1 MIKIFNPTDTDF
13 TSAGNICINPLKCI
27 ETKSK
32 SLNGWNLSVE
42 VDINYQEYIKKD
54 YLVVC
59 KTKSLFNPQAFRINS
74 NIEYTSNKISFTADH
89 VYCDSEN
96 YFLLDVRPTKLNA
109 ISSLEYVNERTDKK
123 SPFSVYSDIDSIST
137 SYFIRKNLLEAWEI
151 FEERYSGYFQFDN
164 WKVNLMQNISR
175 DTGIIISYSQYL
187 ESLNIIEDWSNVV
200 TRLYPTGPNGIML
213 DEKYLDADV
222 QYDVPYTKTIQF
234 DSDIEFDLQTDENL
248 KQELKEKAIKY
259 INENKYP
266 KISYEV
272 QSNVNQELD
281 IGYMVQIKHP
291 LVDITVEVIEYQY
304 DLNLGK
310 TISLVF
316 GNFTRDVKKK
326 FDSIK
331 QEINS
336 QAEKIS
342 SQGKLIQEQTNL
354 INSLNK
360 NGHVYISDNEVLILD
375 KLPKENAK
383 NVWRWGLG
391 GLGFSSQ
398 GYEGPFSTAITQDGK
413 INADFI
419 LAGKINTNLIEGY
432 DQLVTKVSK
441 TEETVEDITTTTQT
455 STGGNSLYLK
465 EALESNA
472 LEYSIDG
479 KCEQATRSGKNLY
492 NYKDTTVVGDGVT
505 ADKDGWI
512 TIAYDNTNGTS
523 TVFRNYYTNNL
534 NLKTNTNY
542 KVIMEVKN
550 ASATGDG
557 NIYPISTY
565 SNTGGQF
572 VHNSGYALKSLSNN
586 SIKQFTI
593 LTKASFENI
602 TDGLRTFA
610 SFGAG
615 TKGSIT
621 FRLSVL
627 EDTTVT
633 ANNFE
638 YEAFGASP
646 SPDYPSKIKT
656 IKGIRNLLNLNVP
669 TSTTNGITCT
679 NNNDGSITINGHTTK
694 DFRYYLTNDN
704 IIFEK
709 GKKYT
714 ISAKILSGSCT
725 NYSPSA
731 PWAFMFMSDF
741 KNNATMTYINSTTKE
756 IERTFD
762 GSNASARPNL
772 WFGWNSSTTEND
784 AVFNDLRVQFMVKE
798 SDTKHSYVP
807 YGTYEKIKITGKNV
821 FNIQK
826 WLNATLPVVRGVL
839 NSKTSN
845 GISLTATANDCYTE
859 TYNMS
864 QTTNKTAIDKFGFEI
879 EGNTDYTF
887 YTKKSDT
894 IGGVNYV
901 FYFDK
906 DYKYISLKSNN
917 SITNENF
924 LNFTTPPNAKY
935 ICLRLGITKSGD
947 TVEFSN
953 IMLLKGTITTTP
965 DYEPYKEKEVLID
978 LTKENLLGTP
988 YTESNKLTA
997 TATRNDYYAAIDYYA
1012 ELEAGKTYTFSCK
1025 TDGAFGASNQQTQ
1038 CYLLFD
1044 KKYDYIIHMDDKN
1057 CFKFTPTQT
1066 GKYYVRYDVNVK
1078 GETHSFWDFAIY
1090 KGTNADDSY
1099 ELNSIGDT
1107 KDKLEIINGVVDIQK
1122 RIGKVVLNGS
1132 ESWVM
1137 PNGST
1142 LPNMFQISIN
1152 IDFSKYG
1159 LVGNNRKA
1167 LSNYFVHGNTQTVRT
1182 TNGFVLFI
1190 QNNVNYIRIVNTSI
1204 TTVADFKSW
1213 LKANPVTLY
1222 YELREPETITL
1233 PNTNIT
1239 LYEGVNHVT
1248 LVEDLETTT
1257 SIKYLRKTPISGEY
1271 ALNQDLNKTN
1281 SNLADTNNQLNQ
1293 TQSDINATNTNL
1305 NNNHYNKEQIDS
1317 MNSTTTKNITQ
1328 IRNTM
1333 EQNIT
1338 STNASISKIQETIE
1352 NGVSKVITTT
1362 GTFDENGLNISKSGQ
1377 QMSTTVDWEG
1387 LEVIRDKGKSTESE
1401 VLTVRPDK
1409 VASKNMEVRTYF
1421 TQKPIRNEQCVSIT
1435 DGKSVGYGTYWI
1447 GEE

>member
-1 MIKIFNPTDTDF
+1 
-13 TSAGNICINPLKCI
+13 
-27 ETKSK
+27 
-32 SLNGWNLSVE
+32 
-42 VDINYQEYIKKD
+42 
-54 YLVVC
+54 
-59 KTKSLFNPQAFRINS
+59 
-74 NIEYTSNKISFTADH
+74 
-89 VYCDSEN
+89 
-96 YFLLDVRPTKLNA
+96 
-109 ISSLEYVNERTDKK
+109 
-123 SPFSVYSDIDSIST
+123 
-137 SYFIRKNLLEAWEI
+137 
-151 FEERYSGYFQFDN
+151 
-164 WKVNLMQNISR
+164 
-175 DTGIIISYSQYL
+175 
-187 ESLNIIEDWSNVV
+187 
-200 TRLYPTGPNGIML
+200 
-213 DEKYLDADV
+213 
-222 QYDVPYTKTIQF
+222 
-234 DSDIEFDLQTDENL
+234 
-248 KQELKEKAIKY
+248 
-259 INENKYP
+259 
-266 KISYEV
+266 
-272 QSNVNQELD
+272 
-281 IGYMVQIKHP
+281 MVQIKHP

-472 LEYSIDG
+472 LEYSVDG
-479 KCEQATRSGKNLY
+479 RCEQETRSGKNLY
-492 NYKDTTVVGDGVT
+492 NFKDTTNVGNGVT
-505 ADKDGWI
+505 TDEDGWI
-512 TIAYDNTNGTS
+512 TITADNTSGTS
-523 TVFRNYYTNNL
+523 VIYRNYFTKNL
-534 NLKTNTNY
+534 KLKTNTNY
-542 KVIMEVKN
+542 AIVMEVKN
-550 ASATGDG
+550 VSRTGD
-557 NIYPISTY
+557 NAIWPVSVYST
-565 SNTGGQF
+565 TEGQF
-572 VHNSGYALKSLSNN
+572 DGGYHYDLATLSNN
-586 SIKQFTI
+586 TIKVAIRVTKSNFT
-593 LTKASFENI
+593 NI
-602 TDGLRTFA
+602 SNGLRTFL
-610 SFGAG
+610 SVGAG
-615 TKGSIT
+615 AKSTIT

-633 ANNFE
+633 AETFK

-646 SPDYPSKIKT
+646 SPDYPSEIKT
-656 IKGIRNLLNLNVP
+656 VKGIRNLLNLNAP

-704 IIFEK
+704 ITFEK

-731 PWAFMFMSDF
+731 PWAFMFMADF
-741 KNNATMTYINSTTKE
+741 HNNATATYINSTTKE

-762 GSNASARPNL
+762 GSNASAKPNL
-772 WFGWNSSTTEND
+772 WFGWNSSTTEKD
-784 AVFNDLRVQFMVKE
+784 AVFNDLRVRFMVE
-798 SDTKHSYVP
+798 EGTVAHSYVP
-807 YGTYEKIKITGKNV
+807 FGTYEKIKITGKNV

-978 LTKENLLGTP
+978 LAKENLLETP

-1012 ELEAGKTYTFSCK
+1012 ELEADKTYTFSCK
-1025 TDGAFGASNQQTQ
+1025 TDGTFGASNQQTQ

-1066 GKYYVRYDVNVK
+1066 GKYYVRYDVNIK

-1099 ELNSIGDT
+1099 ESNSIDDT
-1107 KDKLEIINGVVDIQK
+1107 NDESEIINGVVDIQK
-1122 RIGKVVLNGS
+1122 RIGKVVFNGS
-1132 ESWVM
+1132 EKWFKS
-1137 PNGST
+1137 
-1142 LPNMFQISIN
+1142 
-1152 IDFSKYG
+1152 
-1159 LVGNNRKA
+1159 
-1167 LSNYFVHGNTQTVRT
+1167 GNTTSTKFVAALDITNIMKTKKHTALCDCFLFTTSNINENEFIMYNENSDNTIKHIAFAIDIKTVPDLPSWKAR
-1182 TNGFVLFI
+1182 L
-1190 QNNVNYIRIVNTSI
+1190 QNNPITVYYILN
-1204 TTVADFKSW
+1204 
-1213 LKANPVTLY
+1213 
-1222 YELREPETITL
+1222 EPETITL
-1233 PNTNIT
+1233 PNTNIP
-1239 LYEGVNHVT
+1239 LYEGINHVT

-1271 ALNQDLNKTN
+1271 ALNQELNKTN

>member
-1 MIKIFNPTDTDF
+1 M
-13 TSAGNICINPLKCI
+13 
-27 ETKSK
+27 
-32 SLNGWNLSVE
+32 
-42 VDINYQEYIKKD
+42 
-54 YLVVC
+54 
-59 KTKSLFNPQAFRINS
+59 R
-74 NIEYTSNKISFTADH
+74 
-89 VYCDSEN
+89 
-96 YFLLDVRPTKLNA
+96 
-109 ISSLEYVNERTDKK
+109 
-123 SPFSVYSDIDSIST
+123 
-137 SYFIRKNLLEAWEI
+137 
-151 FEERYSGYFQFDN
+151 
-164 WKVNLMQNISR
+164 
-175 DTGIIISYSQYL
+175 
-187 ESLNIIEDWSNVV
+187 
-200 TRLYPTGPNGIML
+200 
-213 DEKYLDADV
+213 
-222 QYDVPYTKTIQF
+222 
-234 DSDIEFDLQTDENL
+234 
-248 KQELKEKAIKY
+248 
-259 INENKYP
+259 
-266 KISYEV
+266 
-272 QSNVNQELD
+272 
-281 IGYMVQIKHP
+281 
-291 LVDITVEVIEYQY
+291 
-304 DLNLGK
+304 
-310 TISLVF
+310 
-316 GNFTRDVKKK
+316 
-326 FDSIK
+326 
-331 QEINS
+331 
-336 QAEKIS
+336 
-342 SQGKLIQEQTNL
+342 
-354 INSLNK
+354 
-360 NGHVYISDNEVLILD
+360 
-375 KLPKENAK
+375 
-383 NVWRWGLG
+383 
-391 GLGFSSQ
+391 
-398 GYEGPFSTAITQDGK
+398 
-413 INADFI
+413 
-419 LAGKINTNLIEGY
+419 
-432 DQLVTKVSK
+432 
-441 TEETVEDITTTTQT
+441 
-455 STGGNSLYLK
+455 
-465 EALESNA
+465 
-472 LEYSIDG
+472 
-479 KCEQATRSGKNLY
+479 
-492 NYKDTTVVGDGVT
+492 
-505 ADKDGWI
+505 
-512 TIAYDNTNGTS
+512 
-523 TVFRNYYTNNL
+523 
-534 NLKTNTNY
+534 
-542 KVIMEVKN
+542 
-550 ASATGDG
+550 
-557 NIYPISTY
+557 
-565 SNTGGQF
+565 
-572 VHNSGYALKSLSNN
+572 
-586 SIKQFTI
+586 
-593 LTKASFENI
+593 
-602 TDGLRTFA
+602 
-610 SFGAG
+610 
-615 TKGSIT
+615 
-621 FRLSVL
+621 
-627 EDTTVT
+627 
-633 ANNFE
+633 
-638 YEAFGASP
+638 
-646 SPDYPSKIKT
+646 
-656 IKGIRNLLNLNVP
+656 
-669 TSTTNGITCT
+669 
-679 NNNDGSITINGHTTK
+679 
-694 DFRYYLTNDN
+694 
-704 IIFEK
+704 
-709 GKKYT
+709 KKYT

-731 PWAFMFMSDF
+731 PWAFMFMADF
-741 KNNATMTYINSTTKE
+741 HNNATATYINSTTKE

-762 GSNASARPNL
+762 GSNASAKPNL
-772 WFGWNSSTTEND
+772 WFGWNSSTTEKD
-784 AVFNDLRVQFMVKE
+784 AVFNDLRVRFMVE
-798 SDTKHSYVP
+798 EGTVAHSYVP
-807 YGTYEKIKITGKNV
+807 FGTYEKIKITGKNV

-978 LTKENLLGTP
+978 LAKENLLETP

-1012 ELEAGKTYTFSCK
+1012 ELEADKTYTFSCK
-1025 TDGAFGASNQQTQ
+1025 TDGTFGASNQQTQ

-1066 GKYYVRYDVNVK
+1066 GKYYVRYDVNIK

-1099 ELNSIGDT
+1099 ESNSIDDT
-1107 KDKLEIINGVVDIQK
+1107 NDESEIINGVVDIQK
-1122 RIGKVVLNGS
+1122 RIGKVVFNGS
-1132 ESWVM
+1132 EKWFKS
-1137 PNGST
+1137 
-1142 LPNMFQISIN
+1142 
-1152 IDFSKYG
+1152 
-1159 LVGNNRKA
+1159 
-1167 LSNYFVHGNTQTVRT
+1167 GNTTSTKFVAALDITNIMKTKKHTALCDCFLFTTSNINENEFIMYNENSDNTIKHIAFAIDIKTVPDLPSWKAR
-1182 TNGFVLFI
+1182 L
-1190 QNNVNYIRIVNTSI
+1190 QNNPITVYYILN
-1204 TTVADFKSW
+1204 
-1213 LKANPVTLY
+1213 
-1222 YELREPETITL
+1222 EPETITL
-1233 PNTNIT
+1233 PNTNIP
-1239 LYEGVNHVT
+1239 LYEGINHVT

-1271 ALNQDLNKTN
+1271 ALNQELNKTN

>member
-164 WKVNLMQNISR
+164 WKVNLIQNISR

-465 EALESNA
+465 DVLESNA
-472 LEYSIDG
+472 LEYSVDG
-479 KCEQATRSGKNLY
+479 RCEQETRSGKNLY
-492 NYKDTTVVGDGVT
+492 NFKDTTVVGAGITTDE
-505 ADKDGWI
+505 DGWI
-512 TIAYDNTNGTS
+512 TITADNTSGTD
-523 TVFRNYYTNNL
+523 VVYRNYYTKNL

-557 NIYPISTY
+557 NIYPISIL

-572 VHNSGYALKSLSNN
+572 IHNSGYALKSLSNN

-633 ANNFE
+633 AETFK

-646 SPDYPSKIKT
+646 SPDYPSEIET
-656 IKGIRNLLNLNVP
+656 VKGIRNLFDYKNASILNAYIGTADNQ
-669 TSTTNGITCT
+669 TIITAHGY
-679 NNNDGSITINGHTTK
+679 N
-694 DFRYYLTNDN
+694 R
-704 IIFEK
+704 
-709 GKKYT
+709 
-714 ISAKILSGSCT
+714 
-725 NYSPSA
+725 
-731 PWAFMFMSDF
+731 
-741 KNNATMTYINSTTKE
+741 MTYLHIKPNTTYTVSKLISQQFSLGYCTEEPVVGVVCRGVIDGTKIAYDGVTRHSLTITTDDNANYLVIRYINTKNE
-756 IERTFD
+756 PDIDLETILKSIQVEQ
-762 GSNASARPNL
+762 GSVA
-772 WFGWNSSTTEND
+772 
-784 AVFNDLRVQFMVKE
+784 
-798 SDTKHSYVP
+798 HSCVP
-807 YGTYEKIKITGKNV
+807 YGTYEKIKVTGKNAIKNTNV
-821 FNIQK
+821 
-826 WLNATLPVVRGVL
+826 ATN
-839 NSKTSN
+839 NSDYWSSYSTFDESTGTLTRSTSTTTESFITYLIDGMKSNTTYTLSCLAKSN
-845 GISLTATANDCYTE
+845 GYVKSMDMYMYALGAIGLKNKGNISLT
-859 TYNMS
+859 
-864 QTTNKTAIDKFGFEI
+864 
-879 EGNTDYTF
+879 TDFKKYTF
-887 YTKKSDT
+887 T
-894 IGGVNYV
+894 
-901 FYFDK
+901 
-906 DYKYISLKSNN
+906 
-917 SITNENF
+917 
-924 LNFTTPPNAKY
+924 FTTDKNIDY
-935 ICLRLGITKSGD
+935 SRRSIIRFDNNGSTTSG
-947 TVEFSN
+947 TVATLT
-953 IMLLKGTITTTP
+953 IKDVMLCEETND

-978 LTKENLLGTP
+978 LAKENLLETP

-1025 TDGAFGASNQQTQ
+1025 TDGTFGTNNQQTE

-1057 CFKFTPTQT
+1057 CFTFTPTQT

-1122 RIGKVVLNGS
+1122 RIGKIVLNGNENWYKAEKGYLIQINNNPFANNNS
-1132 ESWVM
+1132 
-1137 PNGST
+1137 PFGYCDKFK
-1142 LPNMFQISIN
+1142 FQNSYATWTNQYYCGFNSANVFWIRD
-1152 IDFSKYG
+1152 DF
-1159 LVGNNRKA
+1159 A
-1167 LSNYFVHGNTQTVRT
+1167 
-1182 TNGFVLFI
+1182 I
-1190 QNNVNYIRIVNTSI
+1190 A
-1204 TTVADFKSW
+1204 TTVEDFKSW
-1213 LKANPVTLY
+1213 LKANPVTVY
-1222 YELREPETITL
+1222 YILNEPETITL
-1233 PNTNIT
+1233 PNTNIP

>member
-164 WKVNLMQNISR
+164 WKVNLIQNISR

-472 LEYSIDG
+472 LEYSVDG
-479 KCEQATRSGKNLY
+479 RCEQETRSGKNLY
-492 NYKDTTVVGDGVT
+492 NFKDTTNVGNGVT
-505 ADKDGWI
+505 TDEDGWI
-512 TIAYDNTNGTS
+512 TITADNTSGTS
-523 TVFRNYYTNNL
+523 VIYRNYFTKNL
-534 NLKTNTNY
+534 KLKTNTNY
-542 KVIMEVKN
+542 AIVMEVKN
-550 ASATGDG
+550 VSRTGD
-557 NIYPISTY
+557 NAIWPVSVYST
-565 SNTGGQF
+565 TEGQF
-572 VHNSGYALKSLSNN
+572 DGGYRYDLATLSNN
-586 SIKQFTI
+586 TIKVAIRVTKSNFT
-593 LTKASFENI
+593 NI
-602 TDGLRTFA
+602 SNGLRTFL
-610 SFGAG
+610 SVGAG
-615 TKGSIT
+615 AKSTIT

-633 ANNFE
+633 AETFK

-646 SPDYPSKIKT
+646 SPDYPSEIKT
-656 IKGIRNLLNLNVP
+656 VKGIRNLLNLNAP

-704 IIFEK
+704 ITFEK

-731 PWAFMFMSDF
+731 PWAFMFMADF
-741 KNNATMTYINSTTKE
+741 HNNATATYINSTTKE

-762 GSNASARPNL
+762 GSNASAKPNL
-772 WFGWNSSTTEND
+772 WFGWNSSTTEKD
-784 AVFNDLRVQFMVKE
+784 AVFNDLRVRFMVE
-798 SDTKHSYVP
+798 EGTVAHSYVP
-807 YGTYEKIKITGKNV
+807 FGTYEKIKITGKNV

-978 LTKENLLGTP
+978 LAKENLLETP

-1012 ELEAGKTYTFSCK
+1012 ELEADKTYTFSCK
-1025 TDGAFGASNQQTQ
+1025 TDGTFGASNQQTQ

-1066 GKYYVRYDVNVK
+1066 GKYYVRYDVNIK

-1099 ELNSIGDT
+1099 ESNSIDDT
-1107 KDKLEIINGVVDIQK
+1107 NDESEIINGVVDIQK
-1122 RIGKVVLNGS
+1122 RIGKVVFNGS
-1132 ESWVM
+1132 EKWFKS
-1137 PNGST
+1137 
-1142 LPNMFQISIN
+1142 
-1152 IDFSKYG
+1152 
-1159 LVGNNRKA
+1159 
-1167 LSNYFVHGNTQTVRT
+1167 GNTTSTKFVAALDITNIMKTKKHTALCDCFLFTTSNINENEFIMYNENSDNTIKHIAFAIDIKTVPDLPSWKAR
-1182 TNGFVLFI
+1182 L
-1190 QNNVNYIRIVNTSI
+1190 QNNPITVYYILN
-1204 TTVADFKSW
+1204 
-1213 LKANPVTLY
+1213 
-1222 YELREPETITL
+1222 EPETITL
-1233 PNTNIT
+1233 PNTNIP
-1239 LYEGVNHVT
+1239 LYEGINHVT

-1271 ALNQDLNKTN
+1271 ALNQELNKTN

-1328 IRNTM
+1328 IRNAM

>member
-13 TSAGNICINPLKCI
+13 TSAGNICIKPLKCI

-59 KTKSLFNPQAFRINS
+59 KTKSLSNPQAFRINS

-123 SPFSVYSDIDSIST
+123 SPFFVYSDIDSIST

-164 WKVNLMQNISR
+164 WNVNLKQNISR

-248 KQELKEKAIKY
+248 KQELKEKAVKY

-316 GNFTRDVKKK
+316 GNFTRNVKKK

-479 KCEQATRSGKNLY
+479 KCEQATRSGKNLANIKAG
-492 NYKDTTVVGDGVT
+492 NYSLNGITLTINNGEILLNGTATAATTFTGIGEFLYKTGKTYSGTFIYESGSCTDYGAGLYLSNSSTSNVNIGGGAGFRQNQSRTFNITSKTEDIQEYFYIVVNKNTVINNYRIKIQIVEGTD
-505 ADKDGWI
+505 DKD
-512 TIAYDNTNGTS
+512 
-523 TVFRNYYTNNL
+523 
-534 NLKTNTNY
+534 
-542 KVIMEVKN
+542 
-550 ASATGDG
+550 
-557 NIYPISTY
+557 
-565 SNTGGQF
+565 
-572 VHNSGYALKSLSNN
+572 
-586 SIKQFTI
+586 
-593 LTKASFENI
+593 FEQ
-602 TDGLRTFA
+602 
-610 SFGAG
+610 
-615 TKGSIT
+615 
-621 FRLSVL
+621 
-627 EDTTVT
+627 
-633 ANNFE
+633 
-638 YEAFGASP
+638 YGASP
-646 SPDYPSKIKT
+646 SPDYPSEIKT

-679 NNNDGSITINGHTTK
+679 NNNDGSITINGHTTAG
-694 DFRYYLTNDN
+694 FAYYLTNDN
-704 IIFEK
+704 ITFEK

-725 NYSPSA
+725 NYTSSIS
-731 PWAFMFMSDF
+731 WAFKFIADR
-741 KNNATMTYINSTTKE
+741 NNVNATETNIGSTTKE
-756 IERTFD
+756 VEKTFD
-762 GSNASARPNL
+762 GSNVSAKPYL
-772 WFGWNSSTTEND
+772 WFGWNSSTTEKD
-784 AVFNDLRVQFMVKE
+784 AVFNDLRVQFIVE
-798 SDTKHSYVP
+798 EGDIKHSNVP
-807 YGTYEKIKITGKNV
+807 YGTYEKIKVTGKNLIKNT
-821 FNIQK
+821 NIPTNNSDY
-826 WLNATLPVVRGVL
+826 WGAYSTFDESTGTLTRSTSTTTESFITYLIDGMKSNTTYTL
-839 NSKTSN
+839 SCLAKSN
-845 GISLTATANDCYTE
+845 GYVKSMDMYMYALGAIGLKSKGNISLT
-859 TYNMS
+859 
-864 QTTNKTAIDKFGFEI
+864 
-879 EGNTDYTF
+879 TDFKKYTF
-887 YTKKSDT
+887 T
-894 IGGVNYV
+894 
-901 FYFDK
+901 
-906 DYKYISLKSNN
+906 
-917 SITNENF
+917 
-924 LNFTTPPNAKY
+924 FTTDKNIDY
-935 ICLRLGITKSGD
+935 SRRSIIRFDNNGSTTSG
-947 TVEFSN
+947 TVATLT
-953 IMLLKGTITTTP
+953 IKDVMLCEETND

-978 LTKENLLGTP
+978 LAKENLLETP

-1025 TDGAFGASNQQTQ
+1025 TDGTFGTNNQQTE

-1122 RIGKVVLNGS
+1122 RIGKIVLNGS

-1137 PNGST
+1137 PNSST

-1159 LVGNNRKA
+1159 LVGNNGKA

-1190 QNNVNYIRIVNTSI
+1190 QNNVNYIRIVNTNI

-1233 PNTNIT
+1233 PNTNIP

-1248 LVEDLETTT
+1248 LIEDLETTT

>member
-1 MIKIFNPTDTDF
+1 MASTNFINECKNRANANRLGKIIIDGITSPITNSDNLQSFEIDSGCYTDGNIIGSVYAKCLKANFIAEQNNLTDKPMQAQIGVKYTDLSNEYINMGKYKVERPNNEITANMSQITAYSDLYTNLDSKYICNIDYSTGDKTLSDLYIDVCNQLGLTPVTTTFINSTIPITANPFTNGEKNRTVLQTIAKISCSFIDIDNDTNKIDLCWLSSSKTPDYTFYKNDYSSVEGGQVVCGPINCLIIKNSQVDDENVTIKDDESIKKNGENSIIISEDYILYNSDLRQQAITDIWNRVKGMKYVDCKLTTYYGKPFLKLGDYIRIYTSETEYFDTYVLKHNFTYDGSF
-13 TSAGNICINPLKCI
+13 TSII
-27 ETKSK
+27 ESPVLT
-32 SLNGWNLSVE
+32 E
-42 VDINYQEYIKKD
+42 QEI
-54 YLVVC
+54 
-59 KTKSLFNPQAFRINS
+59 KTK
-74 NIEYTSNKISFTADH
+74 
-89 VYCDSEN
+89 
-96 YFLLDVRPTKLNA
+96 
-109 ISSLEYVNERTDKK
+109 
-123 SPFSVYSDIDSIST
+123 
-137 SYFIRKNLLEAWEI
+137 
-151 FEERYSGYFQFDN
+151 
-164 WKVNLMQNISR
+164 QNISLGEALR
-175 DTGIIISYSQYL
+175 NTQIIV
-187 ESLNIIEDWSNVV
+187 D
-200 TRLYPTGPNGIML
+200 
-213 DEKYLDADV
+213 
-222 QYDVPYTKTIQF
+222 
-234 DSDIEFDLQTDENL
+234 
-248 KQELKEKAIKY
+248 KQ
-259 INENKYP
+259 
-266 KISYEV
+266 
-272 QSNVNQELD
+272 
-281 IGYMVQIKHP
+281 
-291 LVDITVEVIEYQY
+291 
-304 DLNLGK
+304 LGK
-310 TISLVF
+310 IT
-316 GNFTRDVKKK
+316 
-326 FDSIK
+326 
-331 QEINS
+331 
-336 QAEKIS
+336 
-342 SQGKLIQEQTNL
+342 
-354 INSLNK
+354 
-360 NGHVYISDNEVLILD
+360 
-375 KLPKENAK
+375 
-383 NVWRWGLG
+383 
-391 GLGFSSQ
+391 
-398 GYEGPFSTAITQDGK
+398 STVDEM
-413 INADFI
+413 
-419 LAGKINTNLIEGY
+419 NT
-432 DQLVTKVSK
+432 K
-441 TEETVEDITTTTQT
+441 VEDITTTTQT

-472 LEYSIDG
+472 LEYSVDG
-479 KCEQATRSGKNLY
+479 RCEQETRSGKNLY
-492 NYKDTTVVGDGVT
+492 NFKDTTNVGNGVT
-505 ADKDGWI
+505 TDEDGWI
-512 TIAYDNTNGTS
+512 TITADNTSGTS
-523 TVFRNYYTNNL
+523 VIYRNYFTKNL
-534 NLKTNTNY
+534 KLKTNTNY
-542 KVIMEVKN
+542 AIVMEVKN
-550 ASATGDG
+550 VSRTGD
-557 NIYPISTY
+557 NAIWPVSVYST
-565 SNTGGQF
+565 TEGQF
-572 VHNSGYALKSLSNN
+572 DGGYRYDLATLSNN
-586 SIKQFTI
+586 TIKVAIRVTKSNFT
-593 LTKASFENI
+593 NI
-602 TDGLRTFA
+602 SNGLRTFL
-610 SFGAG
+610 SVGAG
-615 TKGSIT
+615 AKSTIT

-633 ANNFE
+633 AETFK

-646 SPDYPSKIKT
+646 SPDYPSEIKT
-656 IKGIRNLLNLNVP
+656 VKGIRNLLNLNAP

-694 DFRYYLTNDN
+694 AFRYYLTNDN
-704 IIFEK
+704 ITFEK

-731 PWAFMFMSDF
+731 PWAFMFMADF
-741 KNNATMTYINSTTKE
+741 HNNATATYINSTTKE

-762 GSNASARPNL
+762 GSNASAKPNL
-772 WFGWNSSTTEND
+772 WFGWNSSTTEKD
-784 AVFNDLRVQFMVKE
+784 AVFNDLRVRFMVE
-798 SDTKHSYVP
+798 EGTVAHSYVP
-807 YGTYEKIKITGKNV
+807 FGTYEKIKITGKNV

-978 LTKENLLGTP
+978 LAKENLLETP

-1025 TDGAFGASNQQTQ
+1025 TDGTFGTNNQQTE

-1057 CFKFTPTQT
+1057 CFKFTPKQT

-1122 RIGKVVLNGS
+1122 RIGKIVLNGT
-1132 ESWVM
+1132 ENW
-1137 PNGST
+1137 
-1142 LPNMFQISIN
+1142 
-1152 IDFSKYG
+1152 Y
-1159 LVGNNRKA
+1159 KA
-1167 LSNYFVHGNTQTVRT
+1167 EKGYL
-1182 TNGFVLFI
+1182 I
-1190 QNNVNYIRIVNTSI
+1190 QNNNNLFANNNSPFGYCDKFKFQNSYATWTNQYYCGFNSTNTFWIRDDFAIA
-1204 TTVADFKSW
+1204 TTVEEFKSW
-1213 LKANPVTLY
+1213 LKANPVTVY
-1222 YELREPETITL
+1222 YILNEPETITL
-1233 PNTNIT
+1233 PNTNIP

-1248 LVEDLETTT
+1248 LFEDLETNT

-1281 SNLADTNNQLNQ
+1281 SNLADTNNQLSQ
-1293 TQSDINATNTNL
+1293 TQSDIDNTKTNL
-1305 NNNHYNKEQIDS
+1305 NNNYYNKEQVDS
-1317 MNSTTTKNITQ
+1317 INSTTTQNITQ

-1352 NGVSKVITTT
+1352 NGVSKVTTTT

-1377 QMSTTVDWEG
+1377 QMSSTLDWDG
-1387 LEVIRDKGKSTESE
+1387 LEVVRDKGKATETE
-1401 VLTVRPDK
+1401 VLTVRSAG
-1409 VASKNMEVRTYF
+1409 VEAENMTVRNF
-1421 TQKPIRNEQCVSIT
+1421 FIKRPIRIEKCRSIT
-1435 DGKSVGYGTYWI
+1435 DSTKVGLGFFWI
-1447 GEE
+1447 GE

>member
-13 TSAGNICINPLKCI
+13 TSAGNICIKPLKCI

-59 KTKSLFNPQAFRINS
+59 KTKSLSNPQAFRINS

-123 SPFSVYSDIDSIST
+123 SPFFVYSDIDSIST

-164 WKVNLMQNISR
+164 WNVNLKQNISR

-248 KQELKEKAIKY
+248 KQELKEKAVKY

-316 GNFTRDVKKK
+316 GNFTRNVKKK

-479 KCEQATRSGKNLY
+479 KCEQATRSGKNLANIKAG
-492 NYKDTTVVGDGVT
+492 NYSLNGITLTINNGEILLNGTATAATTFTGIGEFLYKTGKTYSGTFIYESGSCTDYGAGLYLSNSSTSNVNIGGGAGFRQNQSRTFNITSKTEDIQEYFYIVVNKNTVINNYRIKIQIVEGTT
-505 ADKDGWI
+505 AD
-512 TIAYDNTNGTS
+512 Y
-523 TVFRNYYTNNL
+523 
-534 NLKTNTNY
+534 
-542 KVIMEVKN
+542 
-550 ASATGDG
+550 
-557 NIYPISTY
+557 
-565 SNTGGQF
+565 
-572 VHNSGYALKSLSNN
+572 
-586 SIKQFTI
+586 
-593 LTKASFENI
+593 
-602 TDGLRTFA
+602 
-610 SFGAG
+610 
-615 TKGSIT
+615 
-621 FRLSVL
+621 
-627 EDTTVT
+627 
-633 ANNFE
+633 NFE
-638 YEAFGASP
+638 QYGASP
-646 SPDYPSKIKT
+646 SPDYPSEIKT

-704 IIFEK
+704 ITFEK

-731 PWAFMFMSDF
+731 PWAFMFMADF
-741 KNNATMTYINSTTKE
+741 HNNATATYINSTTKE

-762 GSNASARPNL
+762 GSNASAKPNL

-784 AVFNDLRVQFMVKE
+784 AVFNDLRVQFMVE
-798 SDTKHSYVP
+798 EGDIKHSNVP
-807 YGTYEKIKITGKNV
+807 YGTYEKIKVTGKNV
-821 FNIQK
+821 FDSSLFEEFTTGLKFINLQLK
-826 WLNATLPVVRGVL
+826 PNTSYTMSSNYLKNAAGTYGNLFFYNTKG
-839 NSKTSN
+839 SASTGTSDVSL
-845 GISLTATANDCYTE
+845 GIS
-859 TYNMS
+859 
-864 QTTNKTAIDKFGFEI
+864 
-879 EGNTDYTF
+879 
-887 YTKKSDT
+887 
-894 IGGVNYV
+894 
-901 FYFDK
+901 
-906 DYKYISLKSNN
+906 
-917 SITNENF
+917 
-924 LNFTTPPNAKY
+924 
-935 ICLRLGITKSGD
+935 R
-947 TVEFSN
+947 
-953 IMLLKGTITTTP
+953 TITTASDGIGRIAYRDVDNEYSNEST
-965 DYEPYKEKEVLID
+965 DYWYIVEEGTEATNHEPYKEKEVLID
-978 LTKENLLGTP
+978 LAKENLFDDSNLINHTGGMISEVLTLEP
-988 YTESNKLTA
+988 NTFYTFESN
-997 TATRNDYYAAIDYYA
+997 IP
-1012 ELEAGKTYTFSCK
+1012 KTYGVTSAFIFFNSGNTAYTV
-1025 TDGAFGASNQQTQ
+1025 TDTTGVWNGQTRTVKSDNNGNVCVSYRYQ
-1038 CYLLFD
+1038 ND
-1044 KKYDYIIHMDDKN
+1044 
-1057 CFKFTPTQT
+1057 TPFNNYHY
-1066 GKYYVRYDVNVK
+1066 K
-1078 GETHSFWDFAIY
+1078 IY
-1090 KGTNADDSY
+1090 EGYSPY
-1099 ELNSIGDT
+1099 HELNSIGET
-1107 KDKLEIINGVVDIQK
+1107 KDKLEILNGVVDIQK
-1122 RIGKVVLNGS
+1122 RIGKIILNGS
-1132 ESWVM
+1132 EDWSSYTHTSGTILYRIYLKPMKLDDSNIIVM
-1137 PNGST
+1137 
-1142 LPNMFQISIN
+1142 
-1152 IDFSKYG
+1152 
-1159 LVGNNRKA
+1159 
-1167 LSNYFVHGNTQTVRT
+1167 SNYARAVANNDWTANRT
-1182 TNGFVLFI
+1182 DNIVFGGDDGKLQFI
-1190 QNNVNYIRIVNTSI
+1190 IPNI
-1204 TTVADFKSW
+1204 TTLADFKSW
-1213 LKANPVTLY
+1213 LKVNPVTVY
-1222 YELREPETITL
+1222 YILNEPETITL
-1233 PNTNIT
+1233 PNTNIS
-1239 LYEGVNHVT
+1239 LYENVNHVT

>member
-59 KTKSLFNPQAFRINS
+59 KTKSLSNPQAFRINS

-123 SPFSVYSDIDSIST
+123 SPFFVYSDIDSIST

-512 TIAYDNTNGTS
+512 TIVYDNTNGTS

-627 EDTTVT
+627 EDTTVP

-646 SPDYPSKIKT
+646 SPDYQSEIKT

-704 IIFEK
+704 ITFEK
-709 GKKYT
+709 EKKYT

-731 PWAFMFMSDF
+731 PWAFMFMADF
-741 KNNATMTYINSTTKE
+741 KNNATATYINSTTKE

-762 GSNASARPNL
+762 GSNASAKPNL

-784 AVFNDLRVQFMVKE
+784 AVFNDLRVQFMVE
-798 SDTKHSYVP
+798 EGDIKHSNVP
-807 YGTYEKIKITGKNV
+807 YGTYEKIKVTGKNV
-821 FNIQK
+821 FDSSLFEEFTTGLKFINLQLK
-826 WLNATLPVVRGVL
+826 PNTSYTMSSNYLKNAAGTYGNLFFYNTKG
-839 NSKTSN
+839 SASTGTSDVSL
-845 GISLTATANDCYTE
+845 GIS
-859 TYNMS
+859 
-864 QTTNKTAIDKFGFEI
+864 
-879 EGNTDYTF
+879 
-887 YTKKSDT
+887 
-894 IGGVNYV
+894 
-901 FYFDK
+901 
-906 DYKYISLKSNN
+906 
-917 SITNENF
+917 
-924 LNFTTPPNAKY
+924 
-935 ICLRLGITKSGD
+935 R
-947 TVEFSN
+947 
-953 IMLLKGTITTTP
+953 TITTASDGIGRIAYRDVDNEYSNEST
-965 DYEPYKEKEVLID
+965 DYWYIVEEGTEATNHEPYKEKEVLID
-978 LTKENLLGTP
+978 LSKENLLETP

-997 TATRNDYYAAIDYYA
+997 TATKNDYYAAIDYYA
-1012 ELEAGKTYTFSCK
+1012 ELEAGKIYTFSCK
-1025 TDGAFGASNQQTQ
+1025 TDGTFGTNNQQTE

-1044 KKYDYIIHMDDKN
+1044 KKYDYIIQMDDKN

-1066 GKYYVRYDVNVK
+1066 GKYYVRYDINVK

-1090 KGTNADDSY
+1090 KGRNADDSY
-1099 ELNSIGDT
+1099 ELNSINDV
-1107 KDKLEIINGVVDIQK
+1107 KDKLEIVNGVVDIQK
-1122 RIGKVVLNGS
+1122 NIGKVVLNGT
-1132 ESWVM
+1132 ENW
-1137 PNGST
+1137 
-1142 LPNMFQISIN
+1142 
-1152 IDFSKYG
+1152 Y
-1159 LVGNNRKA
+1159 KA
-1167 LSNYFVHGNTQTVRT
+1167 EKGYL
-1182 TNGFVLFI
+1182 I
-1190 QNNVNYIRIVNTSI
+1190 QNNNNLFANNNSPFGYCDKFKFQNSYTTWTKQYYCGFNSANIFWIRDDFAIA
-1204 TTVADFKSW
+1204 TTVEEFKSW
-1213 LKANPVTLY
+1213 LKANPVTVY
-1222 YELREPETITL
+1222 YILNEPETITL
-1233 PNTNIT
+1233 PNTNIS
-1239 LYEGVNHVT
+1239 LYENINHVT

-1271 ALNQDLNKTN
+1271 ALNQELNKTN

>member
-1 MIKIFNPTDTDF
+1 MASTNFINECKNRANANRLGKIIIDGITSPITNSDNLQSFEIDSGCYTDGNIIGSVYAKCLKANFIAEQNNLTDKPIQAQIGVKYTDLSNEYINMGKYKVERPNNEITANMSQITAYSDLYTNLDSKYICNIDYSTGDKTLSDLYVDVCNQLGLTPVTTTFINSTIPITANPFTNGEKNRTVLQTIAKISCSFIDIDNDTNKIDLCWLSSSKIPDYTFYKNDYSSVEGGQVVCGPINCLIIKNSQVDDENVTIKDDESIKKNGENSIIISEDYILYNSDLRQQAITDIWNRVKGMKYVDCKLTTYYGKPFLKLGDYIRIYTSETEYFDTYVLKHNFTYDGSF
-13 TSAGNICINPLKCI
+13 TSII
-27 ETKSK
+27 ESPALT
-32 SLNGWNLSVE
+32 E
-42 VDINYQEYIKKD
+42 QEI
-54 YLVVC
+54 
-59 KTKSLFNPQAFRINS
+59 KTK
-74 NIEYTSNKISFTADH
+74 
-89 VYCDSEN
+89 
-96 YFLLDVRPTKLNA
+96 
-109 ISSLEYVNERTDKK
+109 
-123 SPFSVYSDIDSIST
+123 
-137 SYFIRKNLLEAWEI
+137 
-151 FEERYSGYFQFDN
+151 
-164 WKVNLMQNISR
+164 QNISLGEALR
-175 DTGIIISYSQYL
+175 NTQIIV
-187 ESLNIIEDWSNVV
+187 D
-200 TRLYPTGPNGIML
+200 
-213 DEKYLDADV
+213 
-222 QYDVPYTKTIQF
+222 
-234 DSDIEFDLQTDENL
+234 
-248 KQELKEKAIKY
+248 KQ
-259 INENKYP
+259 
-266 KISYEV
+266 
-272 QSNVNQELD
+272 
-281 IGYMVQIKHP
+281 
-291 LVDITVEVIEYQY
+291 
-304 DLNLGK
+304 LGK
-310 TISLVF
+310 IT
-316 GNFTRDVKKK
+316 
-326 FDSIK
+326 
-331 QEINS
+331 
-336 QAEKIS
+336 
-342 SQGKLIQEQTNL
+342 
-354 INSLNK
+354 
-360 NGHVYISDNEVLILD
+360 
-375 KLPKENAK
+375 
-383 NVWRWGLG
+383 
-391 GLGFSSQ
+391 
-398 GYEGPFSTAITQDGK
+398 STVDEM
-413 INADFI
+413 
-419 LAGKINTNLIEGY
+419 NT
-432 DQLVTKVSK
+432 K
-441 TEETVEDITTTTQT
+441 VEDITTTTQT

-593 LTKASFENI
+593 LTKTSFENI

-633 ANNFE
+633 AETFK

-646 SPDYPSKIKT
+646 SPDYPSEIKT
-656 IKGIRNLLNLNVP
+656 IKWIRNLLNLNVP

-694 DFRYYLTNDN
+694 AFRYYLTNDN
-704 IIFEK
+704 ITFEK

-725 NYSPSA
+725 NYSHSA
-731 PWAFMFMSDF
+731 PWAFMFIADF
-741 KNNATMTYINSTTKE
+741 NNNATMTYINSTTKKV
-756 IERTFD
+756 ERTFD
-762 GSNASARPNL
+762 GSNASVKPNL
-772 WFGWNSSTTEND
+772 WFGWNLSTTEKD

-798 SDTKHSYVP
+798 GTVAHSYVP
-807 YGTYEKIKITGKNV
+807 FGTYEKIKIAGKNV

-864 QTTNKTAIDKFGFEI
+864 QTTNKTAIDNFGFEI

-965 DYEPYKEKEVLID
+965 DYEPYKAKEVLID
-978 LTKENLLGTP
+978 LAKENLLETP

-1025 TDGAFGASNQQTQ
+1025 TDGTFGTNNQQTE

-1057 CFKFTPTQT
+1057 CFKFAPTQT

-1090 KGTNADDSY
+1090 KDRNADDSY

-1107 KDKLEIINGVVDIQK
+1107 KDKLEIINGVAVIQK
-1122 RIGKVVLNGS
+1122 RIGKIVLNGT
-1132 ESWVM
+1132 ENWYKTEK
-1137 PNGST
+1137 GY
-1142 LPNMFQISIN
+1142 L
-1152 IDFSKYG
+1152 
-1159 LVGNNRKA
+1159 
-1167 LSNYFVHGNTQTVRT
+1167 
-1182 TNGFVLFI
+1182 I
-1190 QNNVNYIRIVNTSI
+1190 QNNNNPFANNNSPFGYCDKFKFQNSYTTWTKQYYCGFNSANIFWIRDDFAIA
-1204 TTVADFKSW
+1204 TTVEEFKSW
-1213 LKANPVTLY
+1213 LKANPVTVY
-1222 YELREPETITL
+1222 YILNEPETITL
-1233 PNTNIT
+1233 PNTNIS
-1239 LYEGVNHVT
+1239 LYENVNHVT

-1281 SNLADTNNQLNQ
+1281 SNLADTNNQLSQ
-1293 TQSDINATNTNL
+1293 TQSDIDNTKTNL
-1305 NNNHYNKEQIDS
+1305 NNNYYNKEQVDS
-1317 MNSTTTKNITQ
+1317 INSTTTQNITQ

-1338 STNASISKIQETIE
+1338 STNASISKIQEEIT
-1352 NGVSKVITTT
+1352 NGVSKVTTTT

-1377 QMSTTVDWEG
+1377 QMSSTLDWDG
-1387 LEVIRDKGKSTESE
+1387 LEVVRDKGKATETE
-1401 VLTVRPDK
+1401 VLTVRSAG
-1409 VASKNMEVRTYF
+1409 VEAENMTVRNF
-1421 TQKPIRNEQCVSIT
+1421 FIKRPIRIEKCRSIT
-1435 DGKSVGYGTYWI
+1435 DSTKVGLGFFWI
-1447 GEE
+1447 GE

>member
-164 WKVNLMQNISR
+164 WKVNLIQNISR

-248 KQELKEKAIKY
+248 KQELKEKAINY

-731 PWAFMFMSDF
+731 PWAFMFISDF

-784 AVFNDLRVQFMVKE
+784 AVFNDLRVQFMVEE

-807 YGTYEKIKITGKNV
+807 YGTYEKIKVTGKNLCNIGTNSGIELSVTTIYNGSEYTLNGTTNNNGNLFSTLGSKSNYRYLGKYKAGIYHIKNYISGSVTVPTGKDFATYIRDASNNVVVNMNQNKIIDNDFTITNDTELYIQMYTNAANVV
-821 FNIQK
+821 FDNFNVKLQIEQ
-826 WLNATLPVVRGVL
+826 G
-839 NSKTSN
+839 S
-845 GISLTATANDCYTE
+845 TAT
-859 TYNMS
+859 
-864 QTTNKTAIDKFGFEI
+864 
-879 EGNTDYTF
+879 
-887 YTKKSDT
+887 
-894 IGGVNYV
+894 
-901 FYFDK
+901 
-906 DYKYISLKSNN
+906 
-917 SITNENF
+917 
-924 LNFTTPPNAKY
+924 
-935 ICLRLGITKSGD
+935 
-947 TVEFSN
+947 
-953 IMLLKGTITTTP
+953 

-978 LTKENLLGTP
+978 LAKENLLETP

-1066 GKYYVRYDVNVK
+1066 GKYYVRYDVNIK

-1090 KGTNADDSY
+1090 KGTNADSSY

-1107 KDKLEIINGVVDIQK
+1107 KDKLEIKNGVVVIQK
-1122 RIGKVVLNGS
+1122 RIKKIVLNGT
-1132 ESWVM
+1132 ENW
-1137 PNGST
+1137 
-1142 LPNMFQISIN
+1142 
-1152 IDFSKYG
+1152 Y
-1159 LVGNNRKA
+1159 KA
-1167 LSNYFVHGNTQTVRT
+1167 EKGYL
-1182 TNGFVLFI
+1182 I
-1190 QNNVNYIRIVNTSI
+1190 QNNNNLFANNNSPFGYCDKFKFQNSYTTWTKQYYCGFNSTNTFWIRDDFAIA
-1204 TTVADFKSW
+1204 TTVEEFKSW
-1213 LKANPVTLY
+1213 LKANPVTVY
-1222 YELREPETITL
+1222 YELREPEIITL
-1233 PNTNIT
+1233 PNTNIP
-1239 LYEGVNHVT
+1239 LYEDINHVT
-1248 LVEDLETTT
+1248 LVEDLEINT

-1271 ALNQDLNKTN
+1271 ALNQELNKTN

>member
-1 MIKIFNPTDTDF
+1 MASTNFINECKNRANANRLGKIIIDGITSPITNSDNLQSFEIDSGCYTDGNIIGSVYAKCLKANFIAEQNNLTDKPIQAQIGVKYTDLSNEYINMGKYKVERPNNEITANMSQITAYSDLYTNLDSKYICNIDYSTGDKTLSDLYVDVCNQLGLTPVTTTFINSTIPITANPFTNGEKNRTVLQTIAKISCSFIDIDNDTNKIDLCWLSSSKIPDYTFYKNDYSSVEGGQVVCGPINCLIIKNSQVDDENVTIKDDESIKKNGENSIIISEDYILYNSDLRQQAITDIWNRVKGMKYVDCKLTTYYGKPFLKLGDYIRIYTSETEYFDTYVLKHNFTYDGSF
-13 TSAGNICINPLKCI
+13 TSII
-27 ETKSK
+27 ESPALT
-32 SLNGWNLSVE
+32 E
-42 VDINYQEYIKKD
+42 QEI
-54 YLVVC
+54 
-59 KTKSLFNPQAFRINS
+59 KTK
-74 NIEYTSNKISFTADH
+74 
-89 VYCDSEN
+89 
-96 YFLLDVRPTKLNA
+96 
-109 ISSLEYVNERTDKK
+109 
-123 SPFSVYSDIDSIST
+123 
-137 SYFIRKNLLEAWEI
+137 
-151 FEERYSGYFQFDN
+151 
-164 WKVNLMQNISR
+164 QNISLGEALR
-175 DTGIIISYSQYL
+175 NTQIIV
-187 ESLNIIEDWSNVV
+187 D
-200 TRLYPTGPNGIML
+200 
-213 DEKYLDADV
+213 
-222 QYDVPYTKTIQF
+222 
-234 DSDIEFDLQTDENL
+234 
-248 KQELKEKAIKY
+248 KQ
-259 INENKYP
+259 
-266 KISYEV
+266 
-272 QSNVNQELD
+272 
-281 IGYMVQIKHP
+281 
-291 LVDITVEVIEYQY
+291 
-304 DLNLGK
+304 LGK
-310 TISLVF
+310 IT
-316 GNFTRDVKKK
+316 
-326 FDSIK
+326 
-331 QEINS
+331 
-336 QAEKIS
+336 
-342 SQGKLIQEQTNL
+342 
-354 INSLNK
+354 
-360 NGHVYISDNEVLILD
+360 
-375 KLPKENAK
+375 
-383 NVWRWGLG
+383 
-391 GLGFSSQ
+391 
-398 GYEGPFSTAITQDGK
+398 STVDEM
-413 INADFI
+413 
-419 LAGKINTNLIEGY
+419 NT
-432 DQLVTKVSK
+432 K
-441 TEETVEDITTTTQT
+441 VEDITTTTQT

-593 LTKASFENI
+593 LTKTSFENI

-633 ANNFE
+633 AETFK

-646 SPDYPSKIKT
+646 SPDYPSEIKT
-656 IKGIRNLLNLNVP
+656 IKGIRNLFDKSTIVNGKFINSNGDYETDSNSFAGDFISIENSKEYCVSAKTKNVKRVVYY
-669 TSTTNGITCT
+669 
-679 NNNDGSITINGHTTK
+679 DGSK
-694 DFRYYLTNDN
+694 
-704 IIFEK
+704 
-709 GKKYT
+709 
-714 ISAKILSGSCT
+714 
-725 NYSPSA
+725 
-731 PWAFMFMSDF
+731 AFMSRQLI
-741 KNNATMTYINSTTKE
+741 Y
-756 IERTFD
+756 RTSNVLTIP
-762 GSNASARPNL
+762 SNAMYIKLSC
-772 WFGWNSSTTEND
+772 D
-784 AVFNDLRVQFMVKE
+784 YVDLNTLQLEEGTVAN
-798 SDTKHSYVP
+798 SYVP
-807 YGTYEKIKITGKNV
+807 FGTYEKIKITGKNV

-864 QTTNKTAIDKFGFEI
+864 QTTNKTAIDNFGFEI

-978 LTKENLLGTP
+978 LVKENL
-988 YTESNKLTA
+988 
-997 TATRNDYYAAIDYYA
+997 
-1012 ELEAGKTYTFSCK
+1012 
-1025 TDGAFGASNQQTQ
+1025 
-1038 CYLLFD
+1038 FD
-1044 KKYDYIIHMDDKN
+1044 KDNANIFNGYVSANSQKIVMENESGIKSLFIEIEPNTTYSIYKTLSEQFAVCTSQTVTNNQTVSNAIVINSWTNFTIKSNANDKYLVV
-1057 CFKFTPTQT
+1057 
-1066 GKYYVRYDVNVK
+1066 GYYKSNGDTLTEQEILNSIK
-1078 GETHSFWDFAIY
+1078 IY
-1090 KGTNADDSY
+1090 KGTNVDDSY

-1122 RIGKVVLNGS
+1122 RIGKIVLNGS
-1132 ESWVM
+1132 EDWSSYTHTSGTILYRIYLKPMKLDDSNIIVM
-1137 PNGST
+1137 
-1142 LPNMFQISIN
+1142 
-1152 IDFSKYG
+1152 
-1159 LVGNNRKA
+1159 
-1167 LSNYFVHGNTQTVRT
+1167 SNYARAVANNDWTANRT
-1182 TNGFVLFI
+1182 DNIVFGGDDGKLQFI
-1190 QNNVNYIRIVNTSI
+1190 IPNI
-1204 TTVADFKSW
+1204 TTLADFKSW
-1213 LKANPVTLY
+1213 LKANPVTVY
-1222 YELREPETITL
+1222 YILNEPETITL
-1233 PNTNIT
+1233 PNTNIP
-1239 LYEGVNHVT
+1239 LYEGINHVT

-1281 SNLADTNNQLNQ
+1281 SNLADTNNQLSQ
-1293 TQSDINATNTNL
+1293 TQSDIDNTKTNL
-1305 NNNHYNKEQIDS
+1305 NNNYYNKEQVDS
-1317 MNSTTTKNITQ
+1317 INSTTTQNITQ

-1338 STNASISKIQETIE
+1338 STNASISKIQEEIT
-1352 NGVSKVITTT
+1352 NGVSKVTTTT

-1377 QMSTTVDWEG
+1377 QMSSTLDWDG
-1387 LEVIRDKGKSTESE
+1387 LEVVRDKGKATETE
-1401 VLTVRPDK
+1401 VLTVRSAG
-1409 VASKNMEVRTYF
+1409 VEAENMTVRNF
-1421 TQKPIRNEQCVSIT
+1421 FIKRPIRIEKCRSIT
-1435 DGKSVGYGTYWI
+1435 DSTKVGLGFFWI
-1447 GEE
+1447 GE